1 MGLLSLG
8 IDPMNSI
15 SLFTLLSPFFISTFF
30 ILQGALQGSLSGIVW
45 LFGVIIAQWG
55 IGFALVRTAF
65 SRWQVGKANKKY
77 TSFIKNNEM
86 SPQEAYKKVKVQK
99 RAWWTSKEKKNT
111 GSNFK
116 DMCALFIGPY
126 DNSIYTQFS
135 MPSLNS
141 IFHAFTLVYVACCAF
156 ESNTSG
162 KQSIAATIFILTLS
176 MIYIL
181 NIFSN
186 IKKKCNTGMDIG
198 VGMLIGGGMG
208 VLWYFLAKG
217 LSKSLYPNDQNSLL
231 FFQKEFV
238 PKGANKCR
246 VEQQQFR
253 CEVDES
259 GQPNPSDEDDD

>member
-8 IDPMNSI
+8 IDPMNII

-65 SRWQVGKANKKY
+65 SKFEVGKANKQ
-77 TSFIKNNEM
+77 FRNNLSTGM
-86 SPQEAYKKVKVQK
+86 SYRKAYEEVQVKK
-99 RAWWTSKEKKNT
+99 RAWLPSKDGKNT
-111 GSNFK
+111 GKNFK

-156 ESNTSG
+156 DGDGRQSLSG
-162 KQSIAATIFILTLS
+162 TIFVLTLL

-181 NIFSN
+181 NMFSN
-186 IKKKCNTGMDIG
+186 IQKKCSTIQDIG
-198 VGMLIGGGMG
+198 VGTIIGGAFG
-208 VLWYFLAKG
+208 VCWYFIAKG
-217 LSKSLYPNDQNSLL
+217 LSDKIYPENQNSLL
-231 FFQKEFV
+231 FFQREFV
-238 PKGANKCR
+238 PKGAAKCR
-246 VEQQQFR
+246 VEEQQFR

-259 GQPNPSDEDDD
+259 GHNDKEDDEKNT